1 MKEEYNIDTFLKS
14 LKTNLITL
22 NYDVFTNYQIP
33 SFGTEKKLETIDYY
47 IASPIRAFIE
57 ISFTNHLTEEKRSS
71 ILRLRETFA
80 DLILPIVIILRKPG
94 EGFKHD
100 FDLDEFMIIVKKT
113 DELSSFPEIVAMSCA
128 TEIIT
133 NIDQKKFPINKTNV
147 VKYQN
152 SDFINPYEEL
162 KNNLNEIIASF
173 KKVIPQD
180 ALSLLYKE
188 CYEIDIEYE
197 KQHYDSAIL
206 RCGRAIELIIYSLAV
221 NAWKVPINENVV
233 ETINNLKMNLSQI
246 NKSYIDFVND
256 IENKEKIKSLQKN
269 IESAVSRLTALM
281 GTIPIVETKKDIE
294 YSKETFPYPVQSI
307 LYDMLKTEENSKIKE
322 QLETVINPPN
332 KQGIAFIMDRR
343 NKAAHASQD
352 FEWVE
357 SSRDDFLEVYF
368 ELKQVL
374 FALSNVAAL
383 KSIPEV
389 SDENNDI

>member
-1 MKEEYNIDTFLKS
+1 
-14 LKTNLITL
+14 
-22 NYDVFTNYQIP
+22 
-33 SFGTEKKLETIDYY
+33 
-47 IASPIRAFIE
+47 
-57 ISFTNHLTEEKRSS
+57 
-71 ILRLRETFA
+71 
-80 DLILPIVIILRKPG
+80 
-94 EGFKHD
+94 
-100 FDLDEFMIIVKKT
+100 
-113 DELSSFPEIVAMSCA
+113 
-128 TEIIT
+128 
-133 NIDQKKFPINKTNV
+133 
-147 VKYQN
+147 
-152 SDFINPYEEL
+152 
-162 KNNLNEIIASF
+162 
-173 KKVIPQD
+173 
-180 ALSLLYKE
+180 
-188 CYEIDIEYE
+188 
-197 KQHYDSAIL
+197 
-206 RCGRAIELIIYSLAV
+206 
-221 NAWKVPINENVV
+221 VPINENVV